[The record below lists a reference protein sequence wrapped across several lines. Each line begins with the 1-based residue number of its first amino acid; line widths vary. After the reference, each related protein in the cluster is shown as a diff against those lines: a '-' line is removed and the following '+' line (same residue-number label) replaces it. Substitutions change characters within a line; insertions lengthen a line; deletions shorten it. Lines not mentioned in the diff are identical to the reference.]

1 MPVVSFPIFDASFY
15 NEHIQNVY
23 IAPLGTNFHF
33 ENLHYPDFIVRWI
46 TIEGEEKNTNIV
58 PSYINTRFEYNR
70 RNVVMDTTGN
80 QCFHNSL
87 IFYYEHIARRDSTLI
102 DSYEKIRGILQTFVQ
117 NTMSES
123 DQKIACYL
131 NMLSS
136 SNVLDVIENDSTGV
150 GMDFIYIVSK
160 ALDIPIFVYLVLDIG
175 SNMSQLMLNSV
186 GFNNNFVITCSDG
199 ESLHV
204 SNHEY
209 TNPPMYLLLHAEA
222 RHYVLLK
229 EHPL

>member
-1 MPVVSFPIFDASFY
+1 MPVVSFLIFNNLFHK
-15 NEHIQNVY
+15 EHIENVY

-33 ENLHYPDFIVRWI
+33 ENRYSMFVVRWI
-46 TIEGEEKNTNIV
+46 TIEGEEKSTNIV
-58 PSYINTRFEYNR
+58 PYINTRLEYHR
-70 RNVVMDTTGN
+70 RNVMDSGN
-80 QCFHNSL
+80 YTHCFHNSL
-87 IFYYEHIARRDSTLI
+87 MFYYEHIARRDSTLI